1 MQKHQSSHPQVHA
14 WNTLEPNTCNKI
26 TNHSFLNR
34 IYTYKKMHKK
44 IIWFYAN
51 ANPNVPS
58 IGNTT
63 WCAHLS
69 GSHLANPK
77 SEICSSF
84 RIKCLLCTKKKK
96 FIYVEVHNINIL
108 CTSASS
114 SLLSNMFEAL
124 MSLWMILLG
133 QSWWRYCKPLATPT
147 ATLNLIFHAKHSE
160 PEMLSNVTF
169 FNFSIAINNKF

>member
-96 FIYVEVHNINIL
+96 NSYMLKFTILTYCVPLLHHHCWVICLRLWCLCEWFFLDNLDGDIANLWLPQLLPWTLYSTPNIQNL
-108 CTSASS
+108 KCY
-114 SLLSNMFEAL
+114 L
-124 MSLWMILLG
+124 MSLSL
-133 QSWWRYCKPLATPT
+133 
-147 ATLNLIFHAKHSE
+147 
-160 PEMLSNVTF
+160 TF
-169 FNFSIAINNKF
+169 R